1 MGRRR
6 IIKGACV
13 ITMDPDIGILEI
25 GDILIEGTKILE
37 VAPDLDV
44 EDAELIDGI
53 GTIAIPGLIDTHR
66 HLSHTQLRTKT
77 ADDTNFTY
85 LLNFVFGYLAA
96 YRAEDVYIGTLAGAL
111 EALEAGVTTVVDFAD
126 CMLSPDHADESVRAH
141 QEAGIRSVLC
151 YGLQGGPKIES
162 GKPADLDNLF
172 TAPETLFPDARRIRE
187 TKLTSDDGLVTM
199 GLSASGLEGQP
210 LERARSQLELGRELG
225 LRTIT
230 AHAAMGTLSGEGHL
244 VQDLG
249 EAGLLGADILISHGN
264 GLLDSEL
271 ELMAQAGASIAASP
285 ENEMS
290 DGWPS
295 VTGRALEKGVQVSLG
310 ADSVTYVRG
319 DLFRQIRYALH
330 FERGQVGR
338 DLGARGLVMPTMPIK
353 TDVGLEL
360 ATIGGARAIGL
371 DHLIGS
377 ITPGKQADIAL
388 IRFDHLAFA
397 PVNDPVKTLVLM
409 ASAGDVDTVF
419 VAGSPVKR
427 ERRLLWEDLPAVIKG
442 LEASR
447 DHLEDTVKAMD
458 LEQVRAQIAATYS
471 LE

>member
-1 MGRRR
+1 MGHRR
-6 IIKGACV
+6 IIKDACV
-13 ITMDPDIGILEI
+13 ITMDPDIGILER
-25 GDILIEGTKILE
+25 GDILIEGEKIIE
-37 VAPDLDV
+37 VAPDLDL
-44 EDAELIDGI
+44 EDTELIDGT

-66 HLSHTQLRTKT
+66 HLSHTQLRTT
-77 ADDTNFTY
+77 GADDTNFTY
-85 LLNFVFGYLAA
+85 LMNFVLGYLAA

-141 QEAGIRSVLC
+141 QEAGIRSILC
-151 YGLQGGPKIES
+151 YGLQGGPKFES
-162 GKPADLDNLF
+162 GKPIDLDNLF
-172 TAPETLFPDARRIRE
+172 TEPETLFPDARRIRE
-187 TKLTSDDGLVTM
+187 TRLPSDDGLVTM
-199 GLSASGLEGQP
+199 GLAASSLEGQP

-230 AHAAMGTLSGEGHL
+230 AHAAVGTLSRGEHL
-244 VQDLG
+244 IQALG
-249 EAGLLGADILISHGN
+249 EAGLLGADLLISHGN
-264 GLLDSEL
+264 SLLDIEL
-271 ELMAQAGASIAASP
+271 ELMAQAGTSLTASP
-285 ENEMS
+285 ESEMS
-290 DGWPS
+290 DGWAS
-295 VTGRALEKGVQVSLG
+295 VTGRALERGVQVSLG

-377 ITPGKQADIAL
+377 ITPGKQADITL
-388 IRFDHLAFA
+388 IRIDHLGFA
-397 PVNDPVKTLVLM
+397 PVNDPVKTVVMM
-409 ASAGDVDTVF
+409 ASAGDVDSVF
-419 VAGSPVKR
+419 VAGSRVKR
-427 ERRLLWEDLPAVIKG
+427 EGRLLREDLPAVFKG

-447 DHLEDTVKAMD
+447 DHLEDTIGAMD
-458 LEQVRAQIAATYS
+458 LEQVQAQVASMYS

>member
-1 MGRRR
+1 MGHRR

-13 ITMDPDIGILEI
+13 ITMDPGIGILER
-25 GDILIEGTKILE
+25 GDILIEGEKILE
-37 VAPDLDV
+37 VASELNV
-44 EDAELIDGI
+44 EDAELIDGT

-66 HLSHTQLRTKT
+66 HLSHTQLRTT
-77 ADDTNFTY
+77 GADDTNFTY
-85 LLNFVFGYLAA
+85 MMNFVLGYLAA
-96 YRAEDVYIGTLAGAL
+96 YRAEDVFIGTLAGAL

-141 QEAGIRSVLC
+141 KESGIRSVLC

-162 GKPADLDNLF
+162 GKPADLANLF
-172 TAPETLFPDARRIRE
+172 TAPETLFHDARRIRE
-187 TKLTSDDGLVTM
+187 TRLPSDDGLVTM
-199 GLSASGLEGQP
+199 GLSASSLEGQP

-230 AHAAMGTLSGEGHL
+230 AHAALGTLSGDDHL

-271 ELMAQAGASIAASP
+271 ELLAQAGASIAASP

-290 DGWPS
+290 DGFAS
-295 VTGRALEKGVQVSLG
+295 VTGRALAKGVQVSLG
-310 ADSVTYVRG
+310 ADSVTYVSG
-319 DLFRQIRYALH
+319 DMFRQIRYALH
-330 FERGQVGR
+330 FERAQVGR
-338 DLGARGLVMPTMPIK
+338 DLNARGLVMPTMPIK

-377 ITPGKQADIAL
+377 ITPGRQADIAL
-388 IRFDHLAFA
+388 IRFDHLSFA
-397 PVNDPVKTLVLM
+397 PVNDPVKTLVMM

-427 ERRLLWEDLPAVIKG
+427 EGRLLREDLPAVFKG

>member
-1 MGRRR
+1 MGHRR

-96 YRAEDVYIGTLAGAL
+96 YRAEDVYNGTLAGAL

>member
-1 MGRRR
+1 MGHRR

-25 GDILIEGTKILE
+25 GDILIEETKILE
-37 VAPDLDV
+37 VALDLDV

-199 GLSASGLEGQP
+199 GLSTSGLEGQP

-360 ATIGGARAIGL
+360 ATMGGARAIGL

>member
-1 MGRRR
+1 MDHRR
-6 IIKGACV
+6 IIKNACV
-13 ITMDPDIGILEI
+13 ITMDPAIGILEI

-66 HLSHTQLRTKT
+66 HLSHTQLRTT
-77 ADDTNFTY
+77 GADDTNFTY
-85 LLNFVFGYLAA
+85 MMNFVLGYLAA
-96 YRAEDVYIGTLAGAL
+96 YRAEDVFIGTLAGAL
-111 EALEAGVTTVVDFAD
+111 EALAAGVTTVVDFAD

-141 QEAGIRSVLC
+141 KESGIRSVLC

-187 TKLTSDDGLVTM
+187 TRLPSDDGLVTM
-199 GLSASGLEGQP
+199 GLSASSLEGQP
-210 LERARSQLELGRELG
+210 LERARGQLELGRELG
-225 LRTIT
+225 LKTIT
-230 AHAAMGTLSGEGHL
+230 AHAAVGSLSGDKHL

-310 ADSVTYVRG
+310 ADSVTYVSG
-319 DLFRQIRYALH
+319 DMFRQIRYALH

-338 DLGARGLVMPTMPIK
+338 DLNARGLVMPAMPIK

-388 IRFDHLAFA
+388 IRFDHLSFA
-397 PVNDPVKTLVLM
+397 PVNDPVKTLVMM
-409 ASAGDVDTVF
+409 ASAGDVDSVF

-427 ERRLLWEDLPAVIKG
+427 EGRLLWEDLPAVIKG

>member
-1 MGRRR
+1 MGHRR

-13 ITMDPDIGILEI
+13 ITMDPDIGILER
-25 GDILIEGTKILE
+25 GDILIEGEKILE

-44 EDAELIDGI
+44 EDAELIDGT

-66 HLSHTQLRTKT
+66 HLSHTQLRTT
-77 ADDTNFTY
+77 GADDTNFTY
-85 LLNFVFGYLAA
+85 MMNFVLGYLAA
-96 YRAEDVYIGTLAGAL
+96 YRAEDVFIGTLAGAL

-141 QEAGIRSVLC
+141 QESGIRSVLC

-172 TAPETLFPDARRIRE
+172 TAPEMLFHDARRIRE
-187 TKLTSDDGLVTM
+187 TRLPSDDGLVTM
-199 GLSASGLEGQP
+199 GLSASSLEGQP

-230 AHAAMGTLSGEGHL
+230 AHAAVGSLSGDKHL

-310 ADSVTYVRG
+310 ADSVTYVSG
-319 DLFRQIRYALH
+319 DMFRQIRYALH
-330 FERGQVGR
+330 FERAQVGR
-338 DLGARGLVMPTMPIK
+338 DLNARGVVMPTMPIK

-388 IRFDHLAFA
+388 IRFDHLSFA
-397 PVNDPVKTLVLM
+397 PVNDPVKTLVMM

-427 ERRLLWEDLPAVIKG
+427 EGRLLREDLPAVFKG